1 VKHDLVLAGGR
12 VIDPLSGRDCIEDIA
27 FTQGRVS
34 GFGIGLE
41 GAERHDVTGAI
52 VTPGLIDLHTHVYWG
67 GTSLGVDADA
77 YSAKSATTTLVDTGS
92 AGPGNFAGFRAHVIE
107 RANTRVLVY
116 LHVSFAGIFGFSS
129 NIMVGESW
137 DMRLMAAREAAEVAL
152 ANKDL
157 IIGIKVRVGH
167 HTSGA
172 SGIAPLEIA
181 LDVADKTGLPLMAHI
196 DEAPPRFEDV
206 VDLLRP
212 GDVLTHCFRPY
223 PNSPVQSDGRVK
235 DAVLRARKRGVL
247 FDVGHGMG
255 SFSWQTGQA
264 MIAAGFPP
272 DTISSDI
279 HALCIDGPAR
289 DLLYT
294 MTKFLALGMSL
305 VDVIKA
311 ASLNPA
317 RAIRRDD
324 LGHLTIGKTG
334 DASIVTLKNQV
345 IDLVDALGET
355 VPFNKNI
362 VPIGTIKDGKY
373 VVAKQ

>member
-1 VKHDLVLAGGR
+1 
-12 VIDPLSGRDCIEDIA
+12 
-27 FTQGRVS
+27 
-34 GFGIGLE
+34 
-41 GAERHDVTGAI
+41 
-52 VTPGLIDLHTHVYWG
+52 VYWG

>member
-1 VKHDLVLAGGR
+1 
-12 VIDPLSGRDCIEDIA
+12 
-27 FTQGRVS
+27 
-34 GFGIGLE
+34 
-41 GAERHDVTGAI
+41 
-52 VTPGLIDLHTHVYWG
+52 
-67 GTSLGVDADA
+67 
-77 YSAKSATTTLVDTGS
+77 
-92 AGPGNFAGFRAHVIE
+92 
-107 RANTRVLVY
+107 
-116 LHVSFAGIFGFSS
+116 
-129 NIMVGESW
+129 M
-137 DMRLMAAREAAEVAL
+137 
-152 ANKDL
+152 

-355 VPFNKNI
+355 VPF
-362 VPIGTIKDGKY
+362 
-373 VVAKQ
+373 Q